1 MIKRKIMSL
10 ILFTVLA
17 SSVITSAL
25 YMAVTKHIYIDG
37 RTRELV
43 QAARDIADNISANGY
58 YTASFSPGGHTEI
71 NGQGRD
77 MEIMGASV
85 WIYLGGQ
92 IRLAGVPGAK
102 GRGNAAGGTYD
113 NASAS
118 GITAQRFSRQIE
130 ITQKQLDDIY
140 NGNTITSAKANTPDR
155 AAITD
160 TNRPSLTLTVG
171 VPIWQSGDTGA
182 DKTVIGAVFLS
193 KPMSEVLETIYTLNI
208 ALILSSLFAFLA
220 MQIPGYIAASRISTP
235 IKRAADVAAAMS
247 AGDYGVRAPET
258 DTGEIGGL
266 CRAMNGFAAAA
277 GLLEQTRRDYIANV
291 SHELRTPVTA
301 IRAMG
306 ETLIDGM
313 ADSPEK
319 RELFYNN
326 IVRESGRLSRLVND
340 LLELSRLQSG
350 KTAIEIKRFDIY
362 AAVRNVYNV
371 FAQVA
376 EDCDVTLSLLPA
388 PAALTTSDTPV
399 ASDNTNTANTTT
411 ASYTTDTPA
420 VYACG
425 NADRVEQVLVVLVDN
440 AIQHTP
446 DSGWVVIAVS
456 GGTDN
461 ADCEVSVT
469 NTGSHIEEE
478 HLPFIFDRFYKADKA
493 HTDGGSGLGLSIAR
507 EIMLLLGGS
516 ICACNITTDDG
527 EGVRFTIKLKS
538 Q

>member
-1 MIKRKIMSL
+1 MIKRKIMFL
-10 ILFTVLA
+10 ILCTVLA
-17 SSVITSAL
+17 SGIITSCI
-25 YMAVTKHIYIDG
+25 YMAVTKHIYMDG

-43 QAARDIADNISANGY
+43 QAAQELAAEVGANSAAGADVTAESHSY
-58 YTASFSPGGHTEI
+58 YKPVY
-71 NGQGRD
+71 GQGRD
-77 MEIMGASV
+77 MEILGASV
-85 WIYLGGQ
+85 WIYLGGRIQ
-92 IRLAGVPGAK
+92 LAETPNPLPSQAAPGRAR
-102 GRGNAAGGTYD
+102 GRSGISVQ
-113 NASAS
+113 SAS
-118 GITAQRFSRQIE
+118 TQIE

-140 NGNTITSAKANTPDR
+140 NGNISTTAKATPPGNDTSAKNNR
-155 AAITD
+155 A
-160 TNRPSLTLTVG
+160 SLTLTVG
-171 VPIWQSGDTGA
+171 VPIWQSTDTGA
-182 DKTVIGAVFLS
+182 DRTVIGAVFLS

-208 ALILSSLFAFLA
+208 ALILSSLFSFIV

-247 AGDYGVRAPET
+247 AGDYGVRAAET
-258 DTGEIGGL
+258 DSGEIGEL

-350 KTAIEIKRFDIY
+350 KTAIEITRFDVR
-362 AAVRNVYNV
+362 AVVRNVYNV

-376 EDCDVTLSLLPA
+376 EDCDVTLTLRG
-388 PAALTTSDTPV
+388 AAGTAVDV
-399 ASDNTNTANTTT
+399 AAGTAVDAAAGTAADTT
-411 ASYTTDTPA
+411 AD
-420 VYACG
+420 VYAYG
-425 NADRVEQVLVVLVDN
+425 NADRVEQVLVVLTDN

-446 DSGWVVIAVS
+446 DGGRVFMEISDIA
-456 GGTDN
+456 GTH
-461 ADCEVSVT
+461 CEISVT
-469 NTGSHIEEE
+469 NTGSHIDEE

-493 HTDGGSGLGLSIAR
+493 HTNGGSGLGLSIAR

-516 ICACNITTDDG
+516 INADNLTVDG
-527 EGVRFTIKLKS
+527 SEAVRFVIKLNS
-538 Q
+538 